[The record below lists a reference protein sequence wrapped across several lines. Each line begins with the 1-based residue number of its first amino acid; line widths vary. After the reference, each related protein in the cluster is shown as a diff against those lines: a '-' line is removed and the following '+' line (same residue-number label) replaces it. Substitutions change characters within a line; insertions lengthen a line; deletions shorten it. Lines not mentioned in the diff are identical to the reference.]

1 MTKSD
6 AIRAVTRDNYCL
18 PNEDI
23 KREVRRQY
31 GLEVESNLIAGVI
44 GPEKHRLGT
53 LTYSEE
59 LKRQAKNLIINTGSF
74 KQAKKLLYLVAGG
87 M

>member
-1 MTKSD
+1 VTKSD
-6 AIRAVTRDNYCL
+6 AIREVVKNNYCL
-18 PNEDI
+18 PNEEI

-44 GPEKHRLGT
+44 GPEKQRLRT
-53 LTYSEE
+53 LTYSGE
-59 LKRQAKNLIINTGSF
+59 LKRQAKNLIINAGSF

>member
-6 AIRAVTRDNYCL
+6 AIREVAKDNYCL
-18 PNEDI
+18 PNEEI
-23 KREVRRQY
+23 KREVRRQH

-53 LTYSEE
+53 RTYSEE
-59 LKRQAKNLIINTGSF
+59 LKRQAKKLIINTGSF
-74 KQAKKLLYLVAGG
+74 KQAKNILYLVAGG

>member
-6 AIRAVTRDNYCL
+6 AIRGVTKDNYCL
-18 PNEDI
+18 TNDEI

-31 GLEVESNLIAGVI
+31 GLTVESNLIAGVI

-53 LTYSEE
+53 RTYEDG
-59 LKRQAKNLIINTGSF
+59 LKRQAKDLIINSGSF
-74 KQAKKLLYLVAGG
+74 KQAKNLLYLVAGG

>member
-6 AIRAVTRDNYCL
+6 AIRAVTKDNYCL

-23 KREVRRQY
+23 KREVRRKY

-53 LTYSEE
+53 RTNSEE
-59 LKRQAKNLIINTGSF
+59 LKRQAKNLIINAGSF

>member
-6 AIRAVTRDNYCL
+6 AIRAVTKDHYSL
-18 PNEDI
+18 TNEEI

-31 GLEVESNLIAGVI
+31 GLEVESNLITGVI
-44 GPEKHRLGT
+44 GAEKYRLGT
-53 LTYSEE
+53 RNYSEE
-59 LKRQAKNLIINTGSF
+59 LRRQAKTLILNAGSF
-74 KQAKKLLYLVAGG
+74 KQAKNLLYLAAGG